1 MYNHNRN
8 RSAVL
13 PAALALALAAFT
25 APTLAQGPPAHAA
38 APAQAATSKPSEQ
51 VAYNSDSRRHQD
63 YARVVDVRPIYREV
77 RVQEPRRECRE
88 ERVVRREREG
98 GNRTG
103 SAILGGIVGGVIGN
117 EVGSGGGRDTATVIG
132 AIAGTAAGSEIAKR
146 RAQTVERTSYETRC
160 ETVQDVRYEERV
172 EGYNVTYRY
181 QGREYTTRMNQHP
194 GDRIR
199 VHVGVDPV
207 H

>member
-1 MYNHNRN
+1 MNNRN
-8 RSAVL
+8 RTALL
-13 PAALALALAAFT
+13 PAALALALTGFT
-25 APTLAQGPPAHAA
+25 TPTPAQGPPAHAA
-38 APAQAATSKPSEQ
+38 APAHAATSQHGEQ
-51 VAYNSDSRRHQD
+51 VAYNSGSRRHHD

-77 RVQEPRRECRE
+77 RVQEPRRECHE
-88 ERVVRREREG
+88 ERVVRRHREG

-117 EVGSGGGRDTATVIG
+117 EVGSGGGRDSATVIG

-146 RAQTVERTSYETRC
+146 RAQTVERTSYETVC

-181 QGREYTTRMNQHP
+181 QGRDYTTRMNERP

-199 VHVGVDPV
+199 VRVGVDPV